1 MKIKESTINS
11 ELELED
17 LLFRE
22 PETIEEGFR
31 LLTRQ
36 PRTSPKL
43 SRLDL
48 LGVDSE
54 GTLTVVELKIR
65 EEDEQ
70 VIQALEYFDW
80 LMERGIHFF
89 RDHFSFKDIE
99 LTTPRII
106 LIAPHFSER
115 TKVTCKYLSDDIDID
130 LRRYVCYQIDNQKE
144 VKLVEELI
152 PERGEIEQPPPD
164 LPKLA
169 SYITADK
176 VRDAFTKSHDLI
188 RAMDSGVTD
197 SLLPYRANYWYR
209 SMKFAQMSPTR
220 DSFWLEWKQEKG
232 AKWGYKKIK
241 SLKESRRIIDSDVR
255 KALELVRGA

>member
-1 MKIKESTINS
+1 MKIKETSVNS

-17 LLFRE
+17 LLSHE

-31 LLTRQ
+31 ILTRQ
-36 PRTSPKL
+36 PRTSPK
-43 SRLDL
+43 SNRLDL

-54 GTLTVVELKIR
+54 GTLTVIELKVR
-65 EEDEQ
+65 EDDEQ
-70 VIQALEYFDW
+70 IIQALEYFDW

-115 TKVTCKYLSDDIDID
+115 AKVTCKYLSDDIDIS
-130 LRRYVCYQIDNQKE
+130 LRRYVCYQIESHKE
-144 VKLVEELI
+144 VKLIEEI
-152 PERGEIEQPPPD
+152 VPEPGEIEQPPPD
-164 LPKLA
+164 FPKLA
-169 SYITADK
+169 SYIRVDK
-176 VRDAFTKSHDLI
+176 VRDAFSKTHELI
-188 RAMDSGVTD
+188 QAMDTNVTD

-209 SMKFAQMSPTR
+209 SLKFAQMSPTR

-232 AKWGYKKIK
+232 GKWGYKKVK
-241 SLKESRRIIDSDVR
+241 SLKEARRVLDSDIR
-255 KALELVRGA
+255 KALEVVKGT